1 MTWKVLVT
9 APYILPVLDN
19 FSDFF
24 AENDIEA
31 IVANVD
37 ERMEEEDLLPL
48 IGDIDGVICGDDRFT
63 DRVLDAAPKLKVL
76 AKWGTG
82 IDSLNK
88 EGAEKRGITI
98 CRTPNAFSEPV
109 ADSVMSYILNFARR
123 GPWMDFQMKQGV
135 WDKIPGRALNECTI
149 GVVGIGDCGIAVLR
163 RAISFGSKLL
173 GNDIRNIDNKL
184 IKELGVNMVSLD
196 DLLKQSDFV
205 TLHCDLNPSSNHLI
219 NTQAL
224 KKMKKNAVL
233 LNLARGPVVDE
244 KALIQALVLNEI
256 AGAALDVFA
265 TEPLPANHPFWAHPA
280 ITVWPHVAAQTNP
293 NTAAQQVAA
302 AITAIM
308 AGLEPENRVDWQ
320 RGY

>member
-9 APYILPVLDN
+9 APYILPVLDS
-19 FSDFF
+19 FADFF
-24 AENDIEA
+24 SENNIEA
-31 IVANVD
+31 IAANVK

-48 IGDIDGVICGDDRFT
+48 IGEIDGVICGDDRFT
-63 DRVLDAAPKLKVL
+63 DRVLDAAPKLKVI

-88 EGAEKRGITI
+88 VGADKRGITI

-123 GPWMDFQMKQGV
+123 GPWMDAQMKQGV

-149 GVVGIGDCGIAVLR
+149 GVVGVGDCGTAVIR
-163 RAISFGSKLL
+163 RAIGFGSKLL
-173 GNDIRNIDNKL
+173 GNDIRNIDKKL
-184 IKELGVNMVSLD
+184 INELDLNMVSLD
-196 DLLKQSDFV
+196 ELLKLSDFV

-219 NTQAL
+219 NKQAL

-244 KALIQALVLNEI
+244 KALIRALKKDEI
-256 AGAALDVFA
+256 AGAALDVFEQ
-265 TEPLPANHPFWAHPA
+265 EPLDVNSPLNEMNNVMLAPHNCNSSPRAWEAVHWS
-280 ITVWPHVAAQTNP
+280 TVHQLLSALKAAS
-293 NTAAQQVAA
+293 
-302 AITAIM
+302 
-308 AGLEPENRVDWQ
+308 
-320 RGY
+320 

>member
-1 MTWKVLVT
+1 MT
-9 APYILPVLDN
+9 APYILPVLGS
-19 FSDFF
+19 FADFF
-24 AENDIEA
+24 SENDIEA
-31 IVANVD
+31 IAVNVD

-63 DRVLDAAPKLKVL
+63 DKVLDAAPKLKVL

-88 EGAEKRGITI
+88 EGAYKRGITI

-123 GPWMDFQMKQGV
+123 GSWMDAQMKQGV

-149 GVVGIGDCGIAVLR
+149 GVVGVGDCGIAVLR

-173 GNDIRNIDNKL
+173 GNDIRNIDVKL
-184 IKELGVNMVSLD
+184 IKELGVDMVPLD
-196 DLLKQSDFV
+196 ELLKRSDFV

-219 NTQAL
+219 STQAL

-244 KALIQALVLNEI
+244 KALIQALMEDDI
-256 AGAALDVFA
+256 AGAALDVFEQ
-265 TEPLPANHPFWAHPA
+265 EPLHAESPLKGMDNVMLAPHNCNSSQRAWEAVHWS
-280 ITVWPHVAAQTNP
+280 TVHQLLAALK
-293 NTAAQQVAA
+293 AAS
-302 AITAIM
+302 
-308 AGLEPENRVDWQ
+308 
-320 RGY
+320 